1 MADRKFLR
9 EARRLAFRRRVTL
22 QLSLLLLW
30 LFLWGSFSPST
41 LLTGALVATIIPW
54 IFYLPPVERVDRFHP
69 GWAAWFVVRLFVDI
83 ARSSFIVAG
92 QTIGIGYSDK
102 SAVIRVPL
110 RSRSDLIMT
119 ATAEASTLI
128 PGTVV
133 IDVDREARDLYL
145 HVFSVR
151 SREVVTKARRD
162 ALAIEARAI
171 RAIGSEYELKRLR
184 LEERRQRDS
193 VKGAK

>member
-1 MADRKFLR
+1 MVKPHSMRRGKRFGL
-9 EARRLAFRRRVTL
+9 RRLVPM
-22 QLSLLLLW
+22 QVSLLVLW
-30 LFLWGSFSPST
+30 VFLWGSYSGST
-41 LLTGALVATIIPW
+41 ILTGAIVATVIPL
-54 IFYLPPVERVDRFHP
+54 IFYLPPIESVSRFHL
-69 GWAAWFVVRLFVDI
+69 GWALWFVLRLFIDI
-83 ARSSFIVAG
+83 TRSSFIVAG
-92 QTIGIGYSDK
+92 QALGIGYSEK

-110 RSRSDLIMT
+110 RSRSDLILT

-151 SREVVTKARRD
+151 SMADVDKARAD

-171 RAIGSEYELKRLR
+171 RAIGSARDVKRLAA
-184 LEERRQRDS
+184 EQRR
-193 VKGAK
+193 GAKKVKP

>member
-1 MADRKFLR
+1 MAKARLLR
-9 EARRLAFRRRVTL
+9 RGRRFPFRRLVPM
-22 QLSLLLLW
+22 QVSLLVLW
-30 LFLWGSFSPST
+30 VLLWGSYGAST
-41 LLTGALVATIIPW
+41 FLTGAVVATVVPL
-54 IFYLPPVERVDRFHP
+54 IFYLPPIESVSRFHV
-69 GWAAWFVVRLFVDI
+69 GWAAWFVMRLFIDI
-83 ARSSFIVAG
+83 TRSSFIVAG
-92 QTIGIGYSDK
+92 QALGIGYSDK

-110 RSRSDLIMT
+110 RSRSDLILT

-151 SREVVTKARRD
+151 SLADVERARVD

-171 RAIGSEYELKRLR
+171 KAIGSRRDLKRLASD
-184 LEERRQRDS
+184 ERRRAK
-193 VKGAK
+193 KGAA

>member
-1 MADRKFLR
+1 MARAHAMRRGKRFAL
-9 EARRLAFRRRVTL
+9 RRLVPM
-22 QLSLLLLW
+22 QLSLLVLW
-30 LFLWGSFSPST
+30 VFLWGSYSAST
-41 LLTGALVATIIPW
+41 ILTGAIVATVIPL
-54 IFYLPPVERVDRFHP
+54 IFYLPPIESLSRFHL
-69 GWAAWFVVRLFVDI
+69 GWSLWFVMRLFIDI
-83 ARSSFIVAG
+83 TRSSFIVAG
-92 QTIGIGYSDK
+92 QAIGIGYSDK

-110 RSRSDLIMT
+110 RSRSDLILT

-151 SREVVTKARRD
+151 SQDDVDRARAD

-171 RAIGSEYELKRLR
+171 RAIGSVRDVKRLAA
-184 LEERRQRDS
+184 EERRR
-193 VKGAK
+193 AKKVTT

>member
-1 MADRKFLR
+1 MAKGRVMRRGQRL
-9 EARRLAFRRRVTL
+9 ALRRLVPM
-22 QLSLLLLW
+22 QVSLLVLW
-30 LFLWGSFSPST
+30 VFLWGSYSAST
-41 LLTGALVATIIPW
+41 ILTGAIVATIIPL
-54 IFYLPPVERVDRFHP
+54 IFYLPPIESVSRFHL
-69 GWAAWFVVRLFVDI
+69 GWALWFVMRLFIDI
-83 ARSSFIVAG
+83 TRSSFIVAG
-92 QTIGIGYSDK
+92 QALGIGYSDK

-110 RSRSDLIMT
+110 RSRSDLILT

-151 SREVVTKARRD
+151 SKEDVERARAD

-171 RAIGSEYELKRLR
+171 KAIGSVRDMKRLAA
-184 LEERRQRDS
+184 EERRGSKR
-193 VKGAK
+193 VTP

>member
-1 MADRKFLR
+1 MVKPHSTRRGKRFGL
-9 EARRLAFRRRVTL
+9 RRLVPM
-22 QLSLLLLW
+22 QVSLLVLW
-30 LFLWGSFSPST
+30 VFLWGSYSGST
-41 LLTGALVATIIPW
+41 ILTGAIVATVIPL
-54 IFYLPPVERVDRFHP
+54 IFYLPPIESVSRFHL
-69 GWAAWFVVRLFVDI
+69 GWALWFVLRLFIDI
-83 ARSSFIVAG
+83 TRSSFIVAG
-92 QTIGIGYSDK
+92 QALGIGYSEK

-110 RSRSDLIMT
+110 RSRSDLILT

-151 SREVVTKARRD
+151 SMADVDKARAD

-171 RAIGSEYELKRLR
+171 RAIGSARDVKRLAA
-184 LEERRQRDS
+184 EQRR
-193 VKGAK
+193 GAKKVKP